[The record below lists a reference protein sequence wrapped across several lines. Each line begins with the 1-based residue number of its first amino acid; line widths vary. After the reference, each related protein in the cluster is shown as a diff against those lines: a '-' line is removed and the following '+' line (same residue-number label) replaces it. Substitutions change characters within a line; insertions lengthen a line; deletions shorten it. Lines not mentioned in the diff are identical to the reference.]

1 MKRANLQLVNPDT
14 GEIEERDS
22 LIADLEDRIE
32 GYRKTCDKQA
42 REIGALARRI
52 AEEDDPA
59 THPLGKEIVALIERW
74 KLGAG
79 HAKSKTSADRVKAV
93 KARLKDGYSIEQLE
107 LAVDGISAYP
117 YIGTGGQRFA
127 TGKPAQRHDRLGI
140 ALGGGEAV
148 ERFAVLGYAARKAGW
163 TPEQG
168 WATQTASEA
177 VRTPLRASEGQL

>member
-14 GEIEERDS
+14 GEVEERDS

-59 THPLGKEIVALIERW
+59 AHPLGKEIVALIERW

-79 HAKSKTSADRVKAV
+79 HAKSKTSGDRIKLV
-93 KARLKDGYSIEQLE
+93 KARLKDGYSVEQIA
-107 LAVDGISAYP
+107 LAIDGLAAHP
-117 YIGTGGQRFA
+117 YVVNAQRRPRGKDSQRYDQLKNALNGGQ
-127 TGKPAQRHDRLGI
+127 DL
-140 ALGGGEAV
+140 
-148 ERFAVLGYAARKAGW
+148 ERFANLGHNARKAGW
-163 TPEQG
+163 TPEEG
-168 WATQTASEA
+168 WPT
-177 VRTPLRASEGQL
+177 